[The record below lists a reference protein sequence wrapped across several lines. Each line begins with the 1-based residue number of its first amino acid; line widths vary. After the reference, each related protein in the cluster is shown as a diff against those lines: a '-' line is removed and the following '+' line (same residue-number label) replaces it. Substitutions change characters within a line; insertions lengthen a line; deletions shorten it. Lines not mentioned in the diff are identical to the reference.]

1 MANKSTLLKN
11 LDKSI
16 FSGQSIP
23 DTYQSI
29 QGMINPKAY
38 AANNDGSILAGSTPE
53 IPEPTTTTTTTTT
66 TTSTTTTTT
75 PATP

>member
-16 FSGQSIP
+16 FSGQTIP
-23 DTYQSI
+23 ETYQSI
-29 QGMINPKAY
+29 EGLRNSTSYEASNQGA
-38 AANNDGSILAGSTPE
+38 ILVGSTPGVT
-53 IPEPTTTTTTTTT
+53 PNT

-75 PATP
+75 TAA

>member
-23 DTYQSI
+23 DTYKSI
-29 QGMINPKAY
+29 EGLTTPKAY
-38 AANNDGSILAGSTPE
+38 ATSNEGAIIVGSTPE
-53 IPEPTTTTTTTTT
+53 IPGLTTTTT

-75 PATP
+75 TTP

>member
-16 FSGQSIP
+16 FSGQNIP

-29 QGMINPKAY
+29 EGLTTPRAY
-38 AANNDGSILAGSTPE
+38 AASNDGSIIVGSTPE
-53 IPEPTTTTTTTTT
+53 ISEPTTTTT

-75 PATP
+75 TTP